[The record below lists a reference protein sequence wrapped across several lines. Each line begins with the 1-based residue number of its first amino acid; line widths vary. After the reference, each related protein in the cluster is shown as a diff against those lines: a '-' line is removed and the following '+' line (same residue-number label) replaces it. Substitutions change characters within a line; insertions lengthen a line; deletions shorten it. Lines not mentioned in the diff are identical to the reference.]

1 MSGRVGGFDHIDE
14 WAGIGGFDHID
25 AWAGRRV

>member
-1 MSGRVGGFDHIDE
+1 MCGWVGGFDHIDE